1 MQLPT
6 RRDAG
11 WPARAV
17 WVAPTSPF
25 AEEFRHLAQRVRAR
39 LSGEGSHSVLVT
51 SALPGEGKTVA
62 ACNLALALRALAP
75 REKVALVDLDLRL
88 PAVAA
93 ALGIEPES
101 GVEEV
106 LRGTASIE
114 AACVE
119 TDAGVDV
126 FPVLASHTAAY
137 ELLARPELSE
147 LIRKLEATYR
157 WIICDSAPLL
167 AVADVGLLLDHLD
180 TCLAVVRAGKTPRN
194 ALHELADRLPRE
206 KVLGYF
212 LNDGRR
218 PGHGRRYTRTSYYTP
233 DERRPWWKW
242 SPR

>member
-6 RRDAG
+6 RRDAD
-11 WPARAV
+11 WRARAV
-17 WVAPTSPF
+17 WVAPASQF
-25 AEEFRHLAQRVRAR
+25 AEDFRHLAQRVRGR
-39 LSGEGSHSVLVT
+39 LGGEGSRSVLVT

-75 REKVALVDLDLRL
+75 REKVALVDLDLRV
-88 PAVAA
+88 PGVAN
-93 ALGIEPES
+93 ALGIEPET

-106 LRGTASIE
+106 LRGSASIE

-157 WIICDSAPLL
+157 WIIFDSAPLL
-167 AVADVGLLLDHLD
+167 AVADVGMVLDQVD
-180 TCLAVVRAGKTPRN
+180 TCLAVVRAGRTPKA
-194 ALHELADRLPRE
+194 ALHELAERLPRE
-206 KVLGYF
+206 KLLGFF

-218 PGHGRRYTRTSYYTP
+218 PGHGRYHRSSYY
-233 DERRPWWKW
+233 EQQSSRSWWKRG
-242 SPR
+242 SR